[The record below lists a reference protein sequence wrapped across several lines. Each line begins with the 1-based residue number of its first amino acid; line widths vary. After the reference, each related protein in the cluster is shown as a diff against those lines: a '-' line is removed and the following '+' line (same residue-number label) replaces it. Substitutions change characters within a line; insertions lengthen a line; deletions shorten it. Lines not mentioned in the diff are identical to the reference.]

1 MLDLFHYGQFYM
13 GMLVSYSMYVLK
25 YGISS
30 MVDLKALVLGGL
42 FDYRQVKELENLI
55 DYEQDLSVEISAFSF
70 VFREEVRFNIKDFL

>member
-13 GMLVSYSMYVLK
+13 GMLVTYSMYVRK

-42 FDYRQVKELENLI
+42 FDYR
-55 DYEQDLSVEISAFSF
+55 
-70 VFREEVRFNIKDFL
+70 